1 MLKNKNNIKNII
13 LWNMNYIMESKNPN
27 IGDKV
32 LLDSIIKSLKNSNLN
47 VNINIYTRDPII
59 IEKEFNVKGIKY
71 SPFNLYNI
79 IKTLWNSD
87 IFIFAGGEVV
97 IDRGSSL
104 YTPFM
109 MHLACLAKLLKKT
122 IMGYGIGIGKID
134 EISFIGKLL
143 SRFIFN
149 GAIVSVRD
157 IESEESLKS
166 ISEPKKIICTA
177 DPALNLKAAPDEEVE
192 PILVKLGIR
201 KNGGPLI
208 AIAPRQPLMPVN
220 KISEHLCNIIPMK
233 IRELLGLIPP
243 DFNKDLY
250 QFKKRLAEIGDY
262 LVQEYN
268 AQLLFIP
275 MFSGFMSYRDDIL
288 CHDIIK
294 EMDSRD
300 KVKILDSSYSGP
312 ILKKI
317 FGKIDL
323 VIGFPLHSII
333 LATSMGVPAVAFSY
347 ESKVARYMKAINLD
361 RYCINVDDI
370 TKEINIIE
378 VINAIDYIMD
388 NRNQI
393 VDSLRASIDILKEKE
408 LGNIKLLLSELKS
421 EGYR

>member
-1 MLKNKNNIKNII
+1 MLKNKSNIKNII
-13 LWNMNYIMESKNPN
+13 LWNMNYIMASKNPN

-32 LLDSIIKSLKNSNLN
+32 LLDSIIKCLRNSNLN
-47 VNINIYTRDPII
+47 ININIFTRDPII
-59 IEKEFNVKGIKY
+59 IEKEFNVKSIKY

-143 SRFIFN
+143 SRFVFN

-157 IESEESLKS
+157 IGSEESLKS
-166 ISEPKKIICTA
+166 ISEPKQIICTA
-177 DPALNLKAAPDEEVE
+177 DPALNLEAAPDEEVE
-192 PILVKLGIR
+192 LILVKLGIR

-208 AIAPRQPLMPVN
+208 AIAPRQPLMPV
-220 KISEHLCNIIPMK
+220 KKMCEHLYNIIPMK
-233 IRELLGLIPP
+233 IRELLGLVPP
-243 DFNKDLY
+243 DFNIYLY
-250 QFKKRLAEIGDY
+250 QFKKRLAEISDY

-288 CHDIIK
+288 CHDIIE

-312 ILKKI
+312 ILKRI
-317 FGKIDL
+317 FGKADL

-333 LATSMGVPAVAFSY
+333 LATSMGVPAIAFSY
-347 ESKVARYMKAINLD
+347 ESKVARYMKAIGLEEYTFNIEDISVDIDVSEVIKNINYVMSNKSTITERLD
-361 RYCINVDDI
+361 
-370 TKEINIIE
+370 INIRCMK
-378 VINAIDYIMD
+378 N
-388 NRNQI
+388 N
-393 VDSLRASIDILKEKE
+393 E
-408 LGNIKLLLSELKS
+408 LGNIKMLMKELIENDK
-421 EGYR
+421 